1 MQQRLVQVQRRQ
13 LEQRLELVQ
22 RRQLSMER
30 QWLELELQSKLV
42 LVPVLL
48 LVALWRPVLLELVP
62 VSIELL
68 RS

>member
-1 MQQRLVQVQRRQ
+1 M
-13 LEQRLELVQ
+13 
-22 RRQLSMER
+22 SMER

-42 LVPVLL
+42 LVSVLL